1 MTSRATLP
9 AATALLLVTLLSGC
23 APAPAPTPTATPA
36 FSTEAEAFAA
46 AEETYRSY
54 VEALNAVDLSD
65 PETFEDVYA
74 WTTGETFA
82 DLRETLTG
90 MHADELVVAGNSKP
104 VIIQPRTLGGSERD
118 RVELAVCL
126 DVSAITLT
134 DASGKSA
141 VSPDR
146 PDVQSLLVTLET
158 DAATETGWVV
168 SSIAGREGKPTCA

>member
-23 APAPAPTPTATPA
+23 APAPAPMPTATPV

-74 WTTGETFA
+74 WTTGEA
-82 DLRETLTG
+82 NANERSTLTR
-90 MHADELVVAGNSKP
+90 MHAD
-104 VIIQPRTLGGSERD
+104 
-118 RVELAVCL
+118 
-126 DVSAITLT
+126 
-134 DASGKSA
+134 
-141 VSPDR
+141 
-146 PDVQSLLVTLET
+146 
-158 DAATETGWVV
+158 GWVV
-168 SSIAGREGKPTCA
+168 SGQTVIADFLTSDEVDKSAFVNALVCSDVSQVDVVNADGASMVATERPDVYALEVSFVESQESPTGLQISASNATESPRCTS